1 MSNSKIFYFISC
13 YISLSRYITTYI
25 FLYFLI
31 DTEEGGISMKQFLSV
46 NEVAEL
52 LSVNPMTIYKWCKSG
67 KLPHYTIGGSV
78 IRFDTE
84 QLAKHIEGANKK

>member
-1 MSNSKIFYFISC
+1 
-13 YISLSRYITTYI
+13 
-25 FLYFLI
+25 
-31 DTEEGGISMKQFLSV
+31 MKQFLSV

-84 QLAKHIEGANKK
+84 QLAKHIEGANMK